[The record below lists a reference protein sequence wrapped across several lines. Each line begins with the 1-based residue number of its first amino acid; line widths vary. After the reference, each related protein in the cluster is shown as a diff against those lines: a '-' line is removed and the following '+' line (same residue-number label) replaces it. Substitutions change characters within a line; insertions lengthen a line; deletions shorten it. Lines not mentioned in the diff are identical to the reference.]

1 MTMIALRSKLSP
13 NRQPTLTAVL
23 ALCAA
28 GVLSGVFAGAVE
40 AQQTKG
46 QPKTVAP
53 APQPATKAEAA
64 PPASSESGLRL
75 RVEQL
80 EEQLVDMQ
88 VVVGTLESLA
98 RGGAGNAAA
107 ARASGGGGGGGADP
121 ARVEQL
127 EGQVRALVQQVEQL
141 NAQVSRQ
148 GASAGPGAGA
158 GSVVANTVPPAPPLR
173 PSAPAATPPAAS
185 SDRDPIGQI
194 IGGTNVPAPIPGRG
208 QPPSQSASSGQL
220 PGQSIPAPIP
230 GQASQPTPSIPQAT
244 ASDASSKQLYET
256 AYGLLL
262 QQDYAA
268 AEAAFD
274 EFLRRYPG
282 DPLAGNAQYWLGE
295 TFYVR
300 GNFKSAAG
308 AFLRGYQSYGRSSKA
323 PDSLLKLAMSLDRLG
338 QRDAACSSYGEL
350 SIKFP
355 SAPGAVKNRADNE
368 RRRLGCP

>member
-1 MTMIALRSKLSP
+1 MTMMTLRSKLSRKQKP
-13 NRQPTLTAVL
+13 IRAALL
-23 ALCAA
+23 AISAA
-28 GVLSGVFAGAVE
+28 SIVSSALAGAVE

-98 RGGAGNAAA
+98 RGGAGNTAA
-107 ARASGGGGGGGADP
+107 ARAGGGGGADP

-148 GASAGPGAGA
+148 SASAGS
-158 GSVVANTVPPAPPLR
+158 GSVTANAGPPPLTPLR
-173 PSAPAATPPAAS
+173 PSAPASPSTPPTS
-185 SDRDPIGQI
+185 ERDPIGQI
-194 IGGTNVPAPIPGRG
+194 IGGNNVPAPAPGRG
-208 QPPSQSASSGQL
+208 QPAGQSPSLGQP
-220 PGQSIPAPIP
+220 PGQPIPAPIP
-230 GQASQPTPSIPQAT
+230 GQATQPTPSIPQAT

-350 SIKFP
+350 SVKFP
-355 SAPGAVKNRADNE
+355 NAPGAVKNRADNE
-368 RRRLGCP
+368 RRRLGCA